1 MILDQ
6 IVEDK
11 KKRLLEHKAKVSE
24 EKMRRLAEQTPTRDA
39 DCFYRNLKKPGL
51 SIIGEFKKASPSM
64 GQITQKIDLMERIDI
79 LQQSLAHYEQIKRF
93 TLLPH
98 HFSMEKGEITNTL
111 KLRRGMVNKHYKDI
125 IDGMYANTP
134 SDGVITK

>member
-24 EKMRRLAEQTPTRDA
+24 EKMRRLAEQTPTRYA

-64 GQITQKIDLMERIDI
+64 EIGR
-79 LQQSLAHYEQIKRF
+79 AH
-93 TLLPH
+93 
-98 HFSMEKGEITNTL
+98 
-111 KLRRGMVNKHYKDI
+111 V
-125 IDGMYANTP
+125 
-134 SDGVITK
+134 